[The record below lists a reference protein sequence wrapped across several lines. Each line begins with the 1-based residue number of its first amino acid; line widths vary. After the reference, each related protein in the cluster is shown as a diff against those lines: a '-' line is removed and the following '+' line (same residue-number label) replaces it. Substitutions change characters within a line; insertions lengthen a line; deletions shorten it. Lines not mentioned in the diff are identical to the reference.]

1 MGGSG
6 FEDSSFYPFHQIATR
21 LAVLAMGS
29 WFNNALLYPSINDA
43 HHFMGEVLYRWLGFG
58 IILAI
63 GNHR

>member
-43 HHFMGEVLYRWLGFG
+43 HHFMGEVLYRWLSFG